1 MFEAPY
7 YYGSRKL
14 EGRVAL
20 ITGGAGIGRAV
31 AVLYARESAH
41 VAIAHLTEDADVTA
55 TATAVEAVGRC
66 CLVLKGDVRE
76 RDFCFVRLA
85 AHVRDGS
92 WRFCLTMIR
101 NPK

>member
-1 MFEAPY
+1 MFEAPS

-14 EGRVAL
+14 EDRVAL
-20 ITGGAGIGRAV
+20 ITGGDSGIGRAV
-31 AVLYARESAH
+31 AVLYVCEGAH
-41 VAIAHLTEDADVTA
+41 VTIARLAEDADA
-55 TATAVEAVGRC
+55 TATAVEAEGRC

-85 AHVRDGS
+85 AHARDGS